1 MALVDQ
7 LTLVLICNFIL
18 KKLIL
23 SKHVLIKTLGKS
35 TFLFGSGLMKLLKT
49 RSKAQWKTP
58 YRVPI
63 YSYKKDSRL
72 NLWSFFKQKRK
83 RIFIKKGRE

>member
-1 MALVDQ
+1 
-7 LTLVLICNFIL
+7 
-18 KKLIL
+18 
-23 SKHVLIKTLGKS
+23 
-35 TFLFGSGLMKLLKT
+35 MKLLKT